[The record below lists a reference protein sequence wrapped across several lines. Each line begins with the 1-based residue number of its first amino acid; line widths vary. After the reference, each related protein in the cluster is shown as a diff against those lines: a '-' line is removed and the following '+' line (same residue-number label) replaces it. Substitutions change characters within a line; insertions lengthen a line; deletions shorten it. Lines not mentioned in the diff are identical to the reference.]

1 MEPMALHEFH
11 RARNARFA
19 DQHGTEAVSHYGDAL
34 SEHAAL
40 RQTAGALDLSFRS
53 RLCLVGAD
61 RVRFLHGQVTNDVKR
76 LREGEG
82 CYAALV
88 TAKGK
93 MQSDLNVYCL
103 RDELLLDFEPGL
115 AAGVAQRLEKYIVA
129 DDVQVVDVAA
139 QYGLWTVHG
148 PRSEEVIRHTDLFPA
163 VPSAPHGSVHA
174 SDATLGELYLMQ
186 HRRLGMNGFDLFIPL
201 GSMNSAA
208 GKLTSA
214 VEAVGGR
221 LCGIEDRAIS
231 YNKGCYIGQE
241 VINRIH
247 SIGRVNRQLRG
258 LRFNGS
264 RSALPAKGDLL
275 FSGEKEAGYVTSSTR
290 SPLTQ
295 SDIALAYVRREWSEP
310 GTRLMLRSAGGGG
323 EATVAA
329 LPFSA

>member
-1 MEPMALHEFH
+1 
-11 RARNARFA
+11 
-19 DQHGTEAVSHYGDAL
+19 
-34 SEHAAL
+34 
-40 RQTAGALDLSFRS
+40 
-53 RLCLVGAD
+53 
-61 RVRFLHGQVTNDVKR
+61 
-76 LREGEG
+76 
-82 CYAALV
+82 
-88 TAKGK
+88 
-93 MQSDLNVYCL
+93 
-103 RDELLLDFEPGL
+103 
-115 AAGVAQRLEKYIVA
+115 VAQRLEKYIVA

-201 GSMNSAA
+201 GSMNAAA

-221 LCGIEDRAIS
+221 LCGIEAFEIARIEAGIPRFGIDMDETHLAPECGIEDRAIS